1 MPGPSTAPHRPN
13 LLFIVTDHQRADS
26 VGMVQAGVEVTPNLN
41 RFARQAV
48 NFTRAYNA
56 SPICAPARTALATG
70 VYPTA
75 NGIVCN
81 DWRGVRAGD
90 HKPVHQCLAE
100 AGYAVAHIGV
110 DHIKVKP
117 AIRERV
123 DFAEWRS
130 NREHTEY
137 LKANGIPTE
146 WPGGADPYQREI
158 TENQDGE
165 RVTVKYSNTHAETW
179 PHAPEH
185 YKDSYWCD
193 RAVDFLERTGEEPF
207 ALFLYLWAPHPPLVV
222 PEPYASLF
230 DPAAIDLPENVGIP
244 AEGEP
249 ANRRAGIAAQLA
261 EGISNEEWRRAW
273 AAHLGLVNLADAVIG
288 RVLDALEASQH
299 ADDTAVFFMSDHG
312 DHMGQHG
319 MYQKMEMYESAVRV
333 PMILRVPGG
342 ATAEIKAPVS
352 HLDIMPTILEL
363 MGIDAPEGLDGVSL
377 LNSLRTG
384 EAPPDRPQYSAY
396 SGNPTVGDIRRAVI
410 TRRYKYIH
418 DPEDAPELYDLEVEP
433 LEMRNVAADPEHR
446 DAVRELHALGK
457 AWAESHNDWV
467 QW

>member
-1 MPGPSTAPHRPN
+1 MSGSSPPSARPN

-26 VGMVQAGVEVTPNLN
+26 IGMTQAGVEVTPNLN
-41 RFARQAV
+41 RLAQDSVR
-48 NFTRAYNA
+48 FTRAYNA

-100 AGYAVAHIGV
+100 AGYAVGHIGI

-123 DFAEWRS
+123 AFAEWVS

-137 LKANGIPTE
+137 LRANGIPTE
-146 WPGGADPYQREI
+146 WPGGADLYRREI
-158 TENQDGE
+158 TENQGGE
-165 RVTVKYSNTHAETW
+165 RVSVKYSNAHAATW
-179 PHAPEH
+179 PHASEH

-193 RAVDFLERTGEEPF
+193 RAVDFLGRAGDRPF

-230 DPAAIDLPENVGIP
+230 DPADIDLPANVGIS
-244 AEGEP
+244 ADGEP
-249 ANRRAGIAAQLA
+249 PNRRAGIAAQLA
-261 EGISNEEWRRAW
+261 EGLSTDAWRRAW
-273 AAHLGLVNLADAVIG
+273 AAHLGLVNLADAGIG
-288 RVLDALEASQH
+288 RVLNALDTSDH

-312 DHMGQHG
+312 DHLGQHC
-319 MYQKMEMYESAVRV
+319 MYQKMEMYEQAVRV

-342 ATAEIKAPVS
+342 AVEEVDAPVS

-363 MGIDAPEGLDGVSL
+363 MGIDAPEDLDGSSL
-377 LNSLRTG
+377 LNCLRTG
-384 EAPPDRPQYSAY
+384 ESPPDRPQYSAF
-396 SGNPTVGDIRRAVI
+396 SGNPTIGDLRRAVI
-410 TRRYKYIH
+410 TRRHKYIH
-418 DPEDAPELYDLEVEP
+418 DPDDVPELYDLDADP
-433 LEMRNVAADPEHR
+433 LEMQNIAGDPSHAEV
-446 DAVRELHALGK
+446 VRELHALGK
-457 AWAESHNDWV
+457 SWAESHNDWV
-467 QW
+467 RW